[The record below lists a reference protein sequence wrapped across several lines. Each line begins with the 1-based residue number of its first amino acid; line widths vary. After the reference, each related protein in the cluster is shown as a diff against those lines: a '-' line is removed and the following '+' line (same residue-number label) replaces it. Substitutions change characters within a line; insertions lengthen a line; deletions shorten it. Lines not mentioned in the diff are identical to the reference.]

1 MTVGKLIEFPA
12 MRAVCLALLVTGACV
27 VDHHS
32 DPDPQPS
39 TQPLSCSADILLD
52 GSTGNAQGTLAGPF
66 VLDRNGITLCLHL
79 DATQN
84 QVAAHF
90 AAETANENGATS
102 SFVTVLED
110 SDGTV
115 LQDSWDV
122 SVGNSDTRTF
132 ANLEWNAPL
141 HVVTETQLWL
151 HAREQTAPTTISLS
165 LFEPLE

>member
-1 MTVGKLIEFPA
+1 MKV
-12 MRAVCLALLVTGACV
+12 VCLALLVTGACV

-32 DPDPQPS
+32 DPDPLPG
-39 TQPLSCSADILLD
+39 TQPLECGADIMLD

-66 VLDRNGITLCLHL
+66 SLDRNGITLCLHL

-84 QVAAHF
+84 LVAAHF
-90 AAETANENGATS
+90 AASTAEEAGAAS
-102 SFVTVLED
+102 SFATVLED
-110 SDGTV
+110 SDGAV

-151 HAREQTAPTTISLS
+151 HAREQTANTTVSLS
-165 LFEPLE
+165 LFEPFE

>member
-1 MTVGKLIEFPA
+1 MKL
-12 MRAVCLALLVTGACV
+12 VWLSLLLAGACV
-27 VDHHS
+27 VDHSNDS
-32 DPDPQPS
+32 DPPPS
-39 TQPLSCSADILLD
+39 TQPRTCVADITLD

-66 VLDRNGITLCLHL
+66 TLDRTGVTLCLHL

-90 AAETANENGATS
+90 AAETEKQAGNAS
-102 SFVTVLED
+102 PFATVLED
-110 SDGTV
+110 LDGTV

-122 SVGNSDTRTF
+122 SIGNTDPQTF

-141 HVVTETQLWL
+141 HVVTDAQLWL
-151 HAREQTAPTTISLS
+151 HARDQSTKTTISVS

>member
-1 MTVGKLIEFPA
+1 MK
-12 MRAVCLALLVTGACV
+12 AVCVALLLAGACV

-32 DPDPQPS
+32 DPGPTPS
-39 TQPLSCSADILLD
+39 TQPRTCTADVLLD

-66 VLDRNGITLCLHL
+66 ALDRNGITLCLHL

-90 AAETANENGATS
+90 VATTAKESGGTS
-102 SFVTVLED
+102 SFSTVLED
-110 SDGTV
+110 MDGTV

-122 SVGNSDTRTF
+122 SYDNTSPQVF

-141 HVVTETQLWL
+141 QVVTETQLWV
-151 HAREQTAPTTISLS
+151 HAREQTTNTTVSIS
-165 LFEPLE
+165 LFEPFE

>member
-1 MTVGKLIEFPA
+1 MKV
-12 MRAVCLALLVTGACV
+12 VCIALLFAGACV

-39 TQPLSCSADILLD
+39 TQPRSCTADIMLD

-66 VLDRNGITLCLHL
+66 SLDRNGITLCLHL

-90 AAETANENGATS
+90 VAETARETGSTS
-102 SFVTVLED
+102 SFATVLED
-110 SDGTV
+110 MDGTV

-122 SVGNSDTRTF
+122 SYDNANPQTF

-141 HVVTETQLWL
+141 QVVTETQLWV
-151 HAREQTAPTTISLS
+151 HAREQAATTTVSLS
-165 LFEPLE
+165 LFEPFE

>member
-1 MTVGKLIEFPA
+1 MKVAWF
-12 MRAVCLALLVTGACV
+12 ALLFAGACV

-39 TQPLSCSADILLD
+39 TQPRTCTADIMLD

-66 VLDRNGITLCLHL
+66 SLDRNGVTLCLHL

-90 AAETANENGATS
+90 VAETAKENGSAS
-102 SFVTVLED
+102 SFATVLED
-110 SDGTV
+110 MDGTV

-122 SVGNSDTRTF
+122 SFDNTNPQTF

-141 HVVTETQLWL
+141 QAVTETQLWV
-151 HAREQTAPTTISLS
+151 HAREQTASTTVSLS
-165 LFEPLE
+165 LFEPFE